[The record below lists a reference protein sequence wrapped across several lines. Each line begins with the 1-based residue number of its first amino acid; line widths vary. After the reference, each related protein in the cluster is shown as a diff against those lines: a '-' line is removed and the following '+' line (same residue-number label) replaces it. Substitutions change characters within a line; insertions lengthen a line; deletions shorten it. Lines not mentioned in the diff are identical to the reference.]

1 MPLHQLTTTL
11 SHWPHLLLDPT
22 TTTMLYMTVLIS
34 SLVYTYTIPYLKY
47 TQTHPL
53 PYLIYWLLS
62 IIIML
67 WLIVANSAL
76 SIFIAWELL
85 GLSSYLCIYY
95 PHQNSATNNAS
106 TQAWLI
112 GKWGSCALLTGLL
125 MMQVAIGEFN
135 ITTLAIDPPN
145 MQPNLW
151 TNTAATCI
159 VLGLITKSAQFPF
172 CSWLPKAMVAPTPT
186 SALLHTATM
195 VSAGLYLLIRMYPLL
210 PQAILTLI
218 TITGAITA
226 LLGASAALTQRS
238 LKRMLAY
245 ATLSQ
250 LGYMMMTIGV
260 GGSSVCLPYLVY
272 HALAKSC
279 MLLCAGSIACYT
291 QQQGNVH
298 TQDMHLMGR
307 LHRHIPWI
315 WVAYSLSTW
324 ALLGLPGASVSKAT
338 MLAYTLRW
346 AQIQQPLGYL
356 VPIIGTCVVVLT
368 AAYLIRSYG
377 LIFMGLPR
385 WKKVSTALGTPP
397 TNNSLSIGLQLPP
410 LALALCTV
418 GLAYGIGSPFGLCHS
433 PSILSDLAIQQL
445 ATRLVRGSTIV
456 GVAVGIWGLRSRVE
470 ISWQPYRLLRNLA
483 FDGWYLERVIQVITK
498 LVWGLSRGIRV
509 VEERV
514 MMGVV
519 RQLAVGVVVVG
530 HVVHALD
537 KCLVDGVKGFIGGMG
552 RRIGRGYKRV
562 QDGDV
567 QGYFWWTCVGVGVMM
582 VFGF

>member
-22 TTTMLYMTVLIS
+22 TTTMLYMTILIS
-34 SLVYTYTIPYLKY
+34 CLVYTYTIPYLKY
-47 TQTHPL
+47 TQAHPL
-53 PYLIYWLLS
+53 PYLIYWLFS
-62 IIIML
+62 IITML
-67 WLIVANSAL
+67 WLIVANNTL
-76 SIFIAWELL
+76 NIFIAWELL

-95 PHQNSATNNAS
+95 PDQNTVTNNAS

-125 MMQVAIGEFN
+125 MMQIAIGEFN
-135 ITTLAIDPPN
+135 ITTLATHPPDIQN
-145 MQPNLW
+145 NLW
-151 TNTAATCI
+151 TNIAATCI
-159 VLGLITKSAQFPF
+159 VLGLFTKSAQFPF

-226 LLGASAALTQRS
+226 FLGAFAALAQRN

-260 GGSSVCLPYLVY
+260 GGSSVCLPYLMY

-279 MLLCAGSIACYT
+279 MLLCAGTIACYV
-291 QQQGNVH
+291 QQQGNVD
-298 TQDMHLMGR
+298 TQDMHLMGG
-307 LHRHIPWI
+307 LCRHIPWI

-324 ALLGLPGASVSKAT
+324 ALLGLPGSSLSKAT

-346 AQIQQPLGYL
+346 VQTQQPLAYL
-356 VPIIGTCVVVLT
+356 IPIMGTCVTVLT
-368 AAYLIRSYG
+368 TAYLVRSYG

-385 WKKVSTALGTPP
+385 WDKVANTLTRIPNGLP
-397 TNNSLSIGLQLPP
+397 IGLQLPP
-410 LALALCTV
+410 LALALCAV
-418 GLAYGIGSPFGLCHS
+418 GLAYGIGSPSVLCYK
-433 PSILSDLAIQQL
+433 PSILPDLAIQQL

-456 GVAVGIWGLRSRVE
+456 GVAVGIWGLHSKVE
-470 ISWQPYRLLRNLA
+470 VSWQSYRLLRDLA
-483 FDGWYLERVIQVITK
+483 FDGWYLEHVIQAGTNRI
-498 LVWGLSRGIRV
+498 WGLSQGMRV
-509 VEERV
+509 IEERV

-537 KCLVDGVKGFIGGMG
+537 KCLVDRVKGFIGGMG

-562 QDGDV
+562 QDG
-567 QGYFWWTCVGVGVMM
+567 
-582 VFGF
+582 